1 MGTYKKVARMQ
12 QMAYARVMNGKE
24 AIRIV
29 RASGETQAEFARL
42 IGISPVAVQKWA
54 SGGNPSGGAATLLRL
69 IEERPELL
77 SVLRAWKR

>member
-1 MGTYKKVARMQ
+1 MD
-12 QMAYARVMNGKE
+12 GKE

-54 SGGNPSGGAATLLRL
+54 SGGGNPSGGTATLLRL